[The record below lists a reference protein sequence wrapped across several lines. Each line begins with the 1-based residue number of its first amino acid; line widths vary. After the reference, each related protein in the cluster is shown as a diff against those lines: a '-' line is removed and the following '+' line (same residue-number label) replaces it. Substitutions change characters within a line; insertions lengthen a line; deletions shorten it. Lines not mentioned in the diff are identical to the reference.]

1 MSIFSCYLYD
11 GKLKALNKD
20 FNTKVNKLENSLVSM
35 QKDLAEKSSL
45 INALQEKIKVIEDV
59 FNNFKEDIKDKN
71 SKISGLELKLDE
83 LEKKQKSE
91 KQARDKKLK
100 DIDMA
105 MKNKT
110 KQDKIVEDFKCSE
123 CEFVSKTRSGL
134 RTHKVRIHSKTKNL
148 QYPVEC
154 ELCEAKVDNE
164 REMKDHMKIH
174 SYKKSTFKCED
185 CDFCSE
191 NFLTMEVH
199 VGKLHSGKFECG
211 LCNYDAKDL
220 ETLNIHISTCQIYV
234 CDDCCFRTVHIH
246 DIKEH
251 LENSHTSIYD
261 TIIHGKV
268 NLKDPELIDDVLYSK
283 YHLCSST

>member
-1 MSIFSCYLYD
+1 M
-11 GKLKALNKD
+11 
-20 FNTKVNKLENSLVSM
+20 
-35 QKDLAEKSSL
+35 
-45 INALQEKIKVIEDV
+45 
-59 FNNFKEDIKDKN
+59 KE
-71 SKISGLELKLDE
+71 
-83 LEKKQKSE
+83 
-91 KQARDKKLK
+91 
-100 DIDMA
+100 
-105 MKNKT
+105 
-110 KQDKIVEDFKCSE
+110 
-123 CEFVSKTRSGL
+123 
-134 RTHKVRIHSKTKNL
+134 
-148 QYPVEC
+148 
-154 ELCEAKVDNE
+154 
-164 REMKDHMKIH
+164 HMKIH
-174 SYKKSTFKCED
+174 AYKKSTFKCED

-220 ETLNIHISTCQIYV
+220 ETLNIHILKCQIYV

-251 LENSHTSIYD
+251 LENLHTSIYD